1 MLTSPEV
8 IILILL
14 VWAVIAYA
22 GYYYVAASILL
33 AIAIIF
39 SIGYATGVKYGKV

>member
-1 MLTSPEV
+1 MLTLPEI

-33 AIAIIF
+33 AIAIVF
-39 SIGYATGVKYGKV
+39 SIGYAVGVKYGKV